1 MTYESLKDNIKRMQ
15 EMSKEIYEFT
25 SQLNIIKNLD
35 SAEKTIINDT
45 EKKLLDETIASLTN
59 QFIILNNSIPQL
71 IEGIGFYKK
80 LESSEKKEIPKSQQK
95 LIQVSYKPSQKET
108 KISLTITDKDKKEFL
123 ENLSK
128 SNLSISRLKKRYFA
142 IKGDEFLS
150 RANPYA
156 KMSNKF
162 FKKISNNLIAKGYF
176 ERLNKALRKINS
188 NFVLG
193 TYLSMIFFSVVLSF
207 TASIL
212 IFIFLIIFKVS
223 LIMPFISLVDE
234 PFIFRFI
241 KTFWIIFAIP
251 LTTGILLYLYPTSEA
266 RNLGTK
272 IDRELPFVTIH
283 MAAIATSCIE
293 PTSIFKIILR
303 NEEYNYTNVQIKKLM
318 NLINFHGDDL
328 VTALKKVS
336 TASPSA
342 KLRELLDGLATAI
355 TSGGSM
361 YQFLDKH
368 AETLLFDYRL
378 ERERYSKASETFMDI
393 YISVVI
399 AAPMILLILFVII
412 GSTGML
418 INFLGLSTGAL
429 SILIILIIALLNIG
443 FLAFLRMQQP
453 EL

>member
-283 MAAIATSCIE
+283 MAAIATSGIE

-318 NLINFHGDDL
+318 ETDL
-328 VTALKKVS
+328 CG
-336 TASPSA
+336 
-342 KLRELLDGLATAI
+342 EL
-355 TSGGSM
+355 
-361 YQFLDKH
+361 Q
-368 AETLLFDYRL
+368 
-378 ERERYSKASETFMDI
+378 
-393 YISVVI
+393 
-399 AAPMILLILFVII
+399 
-412 GSTGML
+412 
-418 INFLGLSTGAL
+418 N
-429 SILIILIIALLNIG
+429 
-443 FLAFLRMQQP
+443 
-453 EL
+453 

>member
-223 LIMPFISLVDE
+223 LMMPFISLVDE

-283 MAAIATSCIE
+283 MAAIATSGIE

>member
-35 SAEKTIINDT
+35 SADKTIINDT

-283 MAAIATSCIE
+283 MAAIATSGIE

>member
-283 MAAIATSCIE
+283 MAAIATSGIE